1 MLQFIRGSS
10 TKEKFSDSCHMF
22 RSDHKIKAAFSV
34 VNCICHDQRV
44 LKIAG
49 EVNDLGCNVTIIG
62 RRRGDCCRESRL
74 PLRTFRFRMLFH
86 KGFLFYS
93 FFNIRLFFYLLFHNY
108 DLLVANDLDT
118 LLPSFLVAKLKR
130 KTLVYDS
137 HEYFTGVPEL
147 RGRLFVTWVW
157 KTIEKRIFPRLKYVM
172 TVSDSL
178 ALQYEKEYGIRP
190 VTLRNCSVSSS
201 GLEGYSRNEIGIKP
215 GNLLLIFQG
224 GGINIERGGEELV
237 EAMNLTEGVSL
248 IIAGSGDVIGK
259 LKNRVLDLGLS
270 DRIIFLDMMPWKE
283 LMKYTRSAD
292 AGLSLDRDTN
302 PNYRF
307 SLPNKLF
314 DYISAGIPVIAGNLQ
329 EVAGVIKKYEC
340 GIIIPEIT
348 PEAICDALVK
358 LKDEPE
364 LLNKLRQNAVYAS
377 EDLSWEKESEKL
389 KRFYERVFKEE

>member
-1 MLQFIRGSS
+1 
-10 TKEKFSDSCHMF
+10 
-22 RSDHKIKAAFSV
+22 
-34 VNCICHDQRV
+34 
-44 LKIAG
+44 
-49 EVNDLGCNVTIIG
+49 
-62 RRRGDCCRESRL
+62 
-74 PLRTFRFRMLFH
+74 
-86 KGFLFYS
+86 
-93 FFNIRLFFYLLFHNY
+93 
-108 DLLVANDLDT
+108 
-118 LLPSFLVAKLKR
+118 
-130 KTLVYDS
+130 
-137 HEYFTGVPEL
+137 
-147 RGRLFVTWVW
+147 
-157 KTIEKRIFPRLKYVM
+157 
-172 TVSDSL
+172 
-178 ALQYEKEYGIRP
+178 QYEKEYGIRP
-190 VTLRNCSVSSS
+190 VTVRNCSVSSS
-201 GLEGYSRNEIGIKP
+201 GLEGYSRKEIGIKP

-270 DRIIFLDMMPWKE
+270 DRIIFLDMMPWDE

-292 AGLSLDRDTN
+292 AGLSLDKDTN

-348 PEAICDALVK
+348 SESICDVLVT
-358 LKDEPE
+358 LKNKPE
-364 LLNKLRQNAVYAS
+364 LLNKLRQNAVNAS